1 MNQVQSLGPSKTS
14 DSGSS
19 PNDTIYLCNFR
30 VGGKEE
36 KICTGS
42 NNPLSTSLKATQFFF
57 PSSPSFTTC
66 HLWVLSSESYIGPF
80 IKFWIAC
87 SLLNDAKKLF
97 LTSFL
102 LESFVSPLHFLSVRV
117 RSLPGLVTHWLA
129 NWQTHALV
137 LINDIWKLFCLYLE
151 LCYLELV

>member
-42 NNPLSTSLKATQFFF
+42 NTPLSTSLKATQFFF

-66 HLWVLSSESYIGPF
+66 HL
-80 IKFWIAC
+80 
-87 SLLNDAKKLF
+87 
-97 LTSFL
+97 
-102 LESFVSPLHFLSVRV
+102 
-117 RSLPGLVTHWLA
+117 
-129 NWQTHALV
+129 
-137 LINDIWKLFCLYLE
+137 
-151 LCYLELV
+151 